1 MGLDDVLGG
10 DDDRGGDEQD
20 VTVDRGLGIDKAGD
34 AHAEEFGTDGG
45 SRGSGKPSGTTD
57 EPNLNG

>member
-10 DDDRGGDEQD
+10 DDRAGDEQD
-20 VTVDRGLGIDKAGD
+20 APVDRGLGIDKAGD
-34 AHAEEFGTDGG
+34 AHADEFGTEGG

-57 EPNLNG
+57 EPTLNG